1 MNRNIISN
9 KTPSTFNNKYL
20 INEQQQHQQS
30 DLADLNSDDL
40 FIEEFSNQIMPKK
53 ENKQFSTVAT
63 AAVAVSRRN
72 SRKNRNKEEKIDA
85 VLLDFDLTATRKDE
99 LMSTKFSDTFKS
111 VLQDFTLS
119 IKQQQQQET
128 SKPKIIKHNIEI
140 ISKEN
145 IINEPEIKQQQQQ
158 EPIIIKKTISKP
170 QQQQQPINNQLWR
183 PKTSLSFLNSS
194 ISISSKRNIK
204 DYFSS
209 SSSASIIKSRPMTTI
224 TTASSSSK
232 SDFNSQHVSSILFE
246 GYEKNKDDINSN
258 NNSNLDD
265 LEDMSK
271 YISPSFRI
279 KKYNLNDSKELELAK
294 HDLFKRY
301 SVFKEPLNN
310 PRNVKSARVTRLKS
324 SSLVV

>member
-1 MNRNIISN
+1 MNRNISN
-9 KTPSTFNNKYL
+9 KTPSTFNNNKYL
-20 INEQQQHQQS
+20 INEQHQQS
-30 DLADLNSDDL
+30 DLADLNPDDL

-53 ENKQFSTVAT
+53 ENKQFSSVAA

-72 SRKNRNKEEKIDA
+72 SRRNRNKEEKIDA

-119 IKQQQQQET
+119 IKQQQQQQQET

-145 IINEPEIKQQQQQ
+145 IINEPEIKQQQHQQ
-158 EPIIIKKTISKP
+158 EPIIIKKTFSKP
-170 QQQQQPINNQLWR
+170 QQPINNQLWR

-224 TTASSSSK
+224 TTASSSK

-246 GYEKNKDDINSN
+246 GYEKNKDNTNNS

-310 PRNVKSARVTRLKS
+310 TRNVKSARVTRLKS